1 MSYRL
6 EAFSSVGLD
15 EALISLVIDEHTAG
29 RVPRLEK
36 LWAYFRNPLEP
47 VGRGLTNAPTY
58 RPAQQKGLPA
68 RLIGDQDAALD
79 DRTRNAREVVIENDI
94 GWRLETM
101 VDFMFGKPLQILST
115 ADDQNTRRTIE
126 RLLDAVWETSGGI
139 GLLQDIAL
147 LAHVY
152 GYVDLII
159 RIDEHALRGV
169 RTLDDDTGA
178 SIAAIAGA
186 VRIEVV
192 EPTRGI
198 PLVSPDD
205 YRNLDAYI
213 VHFEREINEVTHRPP
228 RKRSVL
234 GRNRVSTGG
243 PTRRIATVT
252 EIFGKGVWQRYHDEE
267 LVAESISR
275 WLPDTVPVIHIQNLA
290 QPFRYEGVSEVEP
303 LIPLQDELNTRL
315 SDRANRVTMQSF
327 KMYLARGLDGFDRV
341 PVGPGQ
347 IWSTDNPDAS
357 IESFGGDTDSPG
369 ESAHIDEIREALDKI
384 SGVPPLAGGVVRAK
398 IGNLSSANALKIT
411 LMGILAKTARKRV
424 TYGRGMQRV
433 HEILLQALDAA
444 GILRT
449 NQSDRGTRLIW
460 PDPLPAEA
468 SEEAA
473 TAKTKLELGVPSER
487 VLSELGYA
495 PTDPGIA

>member
-15 EALISLVIDEHTAG
+15 EALITLVIDEHIAG

-47 VGRGLTNAPTY
+47 VGRGLAHSPTY
-58 RPAQQKGLPA
+58 RPAQQQGLPQ
-68 RLIGDQDAALD
+68 RLIGTPDASID
-79 DRTRNAREVVIENDI
+79 DRARHSREVVIENDI
-94 GWRLETM
+94 GWRIETM
-101 VDFMFGKPLQILST
+101 VDFMFGKPVQILST
-115 ADDQNTRRTIE
+115 AQDEPTRRTIE
-126 RLLDAVWETSGGI
+126 RVLDAIWESSGGI
-139 GLLQDIAL
+139 GLLQDMAL
-147 LAHVY
+147 LAHIY
-152 GYVDLII
+152 GYVDLAI
-159 RIDEHALRGV
+159 RIDETALRTV
-169 RTLDDDTGA
+169 RTLDESTD
-178 SIAAIAGA
+178 AIADVA
-186 VRIEVV
+186 RAFRIEVI

-205 YRNLDAYI
+205 YRSLDAYL
-213 VHFEREINEVTHRPP
+213 VHFEREINEVTTQPKR
-228 RKRSVL
+228 RRSVI
-234 GRNRVSTGG
+234 GRA
-243 PTRRIATVT
+243 TRRDDGPRRRVATVT
-252 EIFGKGVWQRYHDEE
+252 EVFGKGVWQRYHEQE
-267 LVAESISR
+267 LVDESISR
-275 WLPDTVPVIHIQNLA
+275 LLPDVVPIVHIQNLA

-327 KMYLARGLDGFDRV
+327 KMYLACGLDGFDRV

-347 IWSTDNPDAS
+347 VWTTDNPDAS
-357 IESFGGDTDSPG
+357 IEAFGGDAESPG
-369 ESAHIDEIREALDKI
+369 ESAHIDEVREALDKI

-433 HEILLQALDAA
+433 QELVLRSLDAA
-444 GILRT
+444 GILETAER
-449 NQSDRGTRLIW
+449 DRDTRLVW
-460 PDPLPAEA
+460 PDPLPTEA
-468 SEEAA
+468 SEEAE
-473 TAKTKLELGVPSER
+473 TAKRKLELGVPSER

-495 PTDPGIA
+495 PTDPGVE